1 MMHKCLLALLL
12 AVGWASASAQAPAP
26 GHRAGSYEFYLSPV
40 FTDSK
45 SASFE
50 GGTTARTDT
59 GYGFGFGLARNF
71 TSHWN
76 GAVEF
81 QWGEMYYRSTMQ
93 GTGGNAGQTINS
105 SGTIST
111 GTLRFAGTWNVL
123 ASDLTPFVTA
133 GAGWTHIYTDLPSG
147 PPQNS
152 CWYYPWWGPVCTTY
166 IPTQNTTKF
175 SYNLGAGVRYDFG
188 AYLVR
193 GLVNA
198 QRVDLGGAE
207 GKDYWTQWRLD
218 FGMRF
223 R

>member
-1 MMHKCLLALLL
+1 MKRYLAMLVLLA
-12 AVGWASASAQAPAP
+12 GSASAAAQAPTA
-26 GHRAGSYEFYLSPV
+26 GHRAGTYEFYLSPI
-40 FTDSK
+40 FTQGK

-50 GGTTARTDT
+50 GGTTARTDD
-59 GYGFGFGLARNF
+59 GYGFGFGFAKNF
-71 TSHWN
+71 NAHWN

-81 QWGEMYYRSTMQ
+81 AWGESYYRSTMQ
-93 GTGGNAGQTINS
+93 GTGPNAGQTINS
-105 SGTIST
+105 SGNIATSQI
-111 GTLRFAGTWNVL
+111 RFAGTWNML
-123 ASDLTPFVTA
+123 ASNLTPFLTA

-188 AYLVR
+188 PYLVR

-198 QRVDLGGAE
+198 QRVDVGGAE
-207 GKDYWTQWRLD
+207 GKDYWAQWRLD

>member
-1 MMHKCLLALLL
+1 MTQRCLALLALLVISL
-12 AVGWASASAQAPAP
+12 GAAAQAPSR
-26 GHRAGSYEFYLSPV
+26 GGRAGSYEFYLSPI

-45 SASFE
+45 SYSFD

-59 GYGFGFGLARNF
+59 GYGFGFGFAKNF
-71 TSHWN
+71 DAHWN

-81 QWGEMYYRSTMQ
+81 GWGSSYYRTSMQ
-93 GTGGNAGQTINS
+93 GTGPNAGQTINS
-105 SGTIST
+105 SGTIDTSMI
-111 GTLRFAGTWNVL
+111 RFAGTWNML
-123 ASDLTPFVTA
+123 ASPLTPFATV

-175 SYNLGAGVRYDFG
+175 SYNAGLGVRWDFG
-188 AYLVR
+188 PYLVR
-193 GLVNA
+193 GLYNW
-198 QRVDLGGAE
+198 QSIDTGGAQ
-207 GKDYWTQWRLD
+207 GQGNWNQIRFD